1 MHRTPI
7 HSQSL
12 GTSLYRVLLS
22 ISFLVGRDL
31 AAAVGTILTYMSSSK
46 EARPPVGCLFR
57 EGFCL
62 VESLARPSM

>member
-1 MHRTPI
+1 M
-7 HSQSL
+7 
-12 GTSLYRVLLS
+12 S

-46 EARPPVGCLFR
+46 EARPPVGCLFP

>member
-1 MHRTPI
+1 M
-7 HSQSL
+7 
-12 GTSLYRVLLS
+12 S

-31 AAAVGTILTYMSSSK
+31 AAAVGTILTHMSSSK
-46 EARPPVGCLFR
+46 ESGPPVGCLFP